1 MGLDTVEF
9 LLYAEKEF
17 NIKISDEEAGEI
29 YTIGQFSR
37 LCHSKLRLNQG
48 SSIDEEQVF
57 IKLKQILY
65 KHFLD
70 TKTEIRREHLIVKDL
85 GLE

>member
-17 NIKISDEEAGEI
+17 DIKITDKEAGSI
-29 YTIGQFSR
+29 YTVGEFSA
-37 LCHSKLRLNQG
+37 LCHQKLALKANNRM
-48 SSIDEEQVF
+48 DEEQVF
-57 IKLKQILY
+57 LKLKEILHQY
-65 KHFLD
+65 FVNAQ
-70 TKTEIRREHLIVKDL
+70 TKITREHLIVKDL

>member
-17 NIKISDEEAGEI
+17 DIKISDAEAGLV

-37 LCHSKLRLNQG
+37 LCHAKLLIKANNTF
-48 SSIDEEQVF
+48 DEEQVF
-57 IKLKQILY
+57 ARLKHILH
-65 KHFLD
+65 KHFL
-70 TKTEIRREHLIVKDL
+70 KTDAVIKREDLIVKDL
-85 GLE
+85 GLN

>member
-17 NIKISDEEAGEI
+17 DIKITDEEAGEI

-37 LCHSKLRLNQG
+37 LCHAKLLIKPNNTF
-48 SSIDEEQVF
+48 DEEQVF
-57 IKLKQILY
+57 TRLKQILH
-65 KHFLD
+65 KQFLNANAII
-70 TKTEIRREHLIVKDL
+70 KREDLIVKDL

>member
-17 NIKISDEEAGEI
+17 DIKITDEEAGEI

-37 LCHSKLRLNQG
+37 LCHAKLLIKPNNTF
-48 SSIDEEQVF
+48 DEEQVF
-57 IKLKQILY
+57 TRLKQILH
-65 KHFLD
+65 KHFLNANAII
-70 TKTEIRREHLIVKDL
+70 KREDLIVKDL